1 MLTTLLHLIM
11 IQWISFLL
19 RRPLP
24 EDVQFYSVVVLLS
37 TLGFVSAD
45 VIKSI
50 FSKHDRKP

>member
-19 RRPLP
+19 KRPLP
-24 EDVQFYSVVVLLS
+24 EDVQFYSVVILLS

>member
-19 RRPLP
+19 KRPLP
-24 EDVQFYSVVVLLS
+24 EDVQFYSVVILLS

-50 FSKHDRKP
+50 FSKHEGKK

>member
-19 RRPLP
+19 KRPLP
-24 EDVQFYSVVVLLS
+24 EDVQFYSVVILLS

-50 FSKHDRKP
+50 FSKYEGKK

>member
-24 EDVQFYSVVVLLS
+24 EDVQFYSVVILLS

>member
-24 EDVQFYSVVVLLS
+24 EDVQFYSVVILLS

-50 FSKHDRKP
+50 FSKHEGKK